1 MAGDAED
8 RRSGIRSDVS
18 DTGSWALFLAVSAD
32 ERGAGWAW
40 RLVRDR
46 ATVGHGVGFAP
57 SITSARAELHA
68 LIDGL
73 GRTPTDAA
81 LRVHGA
87 NPAWSEVAR
96 SGRRRSGHRSAN
108 ADLLRRLQSAVG
120 GRDVDFA
127 PAASTHADQRW
138 VRAQAREARRAAPP
152 DAAPPP
158 AVEPVRPGAA
168 PAATSSGLVAY
179 TDGGCRGNPGP
190 GGWGFVLVHLASGVT
205 LEARGGSQYTTNNR
219 MELQAAIGALEAL
232 TRPGQE
238 VEIRTDSS
246 YLRDLASQWL
256 PGWKRR
262 GWKRPTGEPVANLDQ
277 VQRLDELLV
286 AHRVRWTKVK
296 GHSGE
301 PGNERADRLA
311 ADAMDALAAGTE
323 PAWTNRL
330 SAPPF
335 RINGR

>member
-1 MAGDAED
+1 
-8 RRSGIRSDVS
+8 
-18 DTGSWALFLAVSAD
+18 
-32 ERGAGWAW
+32 
-40 RLVRDR
+40 
-46 ATVGHGVGFAP
+46 
-57 SITSARAELHA
+57 
-68 LIDGL
+68 
-73 GRTPTDAA
+73 
-81 LRVHGA
+81 
-87 NPAWSEVAR
+87 
-96 SGRRRSGHRSAN
+96 
-108 ADLLRRLQSAVG
+108 
-120 GRDVDFA
+120 
-127 PAASTHADQRW
+127 
-138 VRAQAREARRAAPP
+138 
-152 DAAPPP
+152 
-158 AVEPVRPGAA
+158 
-168 PAATSSGLVAY
+168 
-179 TDGGCRGNPGP
+179 
-190 GGWGFVLVHLASGVT
+190 VT